1 MTVFIIWSCQGGLA
15 SCLSPVAQPSSHR
28 GWPGAGVSS
37 ALPPPH
43 LKPRRTASF
52 LPLLLGLVYSPHC
65 VCSPDTTHLKV
76 VLYLSDL
83 EPCQTFLEML
93 VDSVS

>member
-1 MTVFIIWSCQGGLA
+1 MRGFPQLCPHPTR
-15 SCLSPVAQPSSHR
+15 SPLLQED
-28 GWPGAGVSS
+28 
-37 ALPPPH
+37 
-43 LKPRRTASF
+43 SF

-65 VCSPDTTHLKV
+65 VCSPDTPHLEV
-76 VLYLSDL
+76 VLHLSDL